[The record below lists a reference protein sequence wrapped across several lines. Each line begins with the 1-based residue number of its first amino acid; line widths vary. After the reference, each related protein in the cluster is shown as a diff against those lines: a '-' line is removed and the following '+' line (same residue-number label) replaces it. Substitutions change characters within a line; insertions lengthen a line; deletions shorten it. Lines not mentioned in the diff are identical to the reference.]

1 MAEIIVTQSD
11 RGGTVDV
18 RPGDV
23 IVIRMTENLTTG
35 YGWEIESGE
44 GVVVALME
52 SNYVEAAGAVMM
64 GRSGMRLLRF
74 VALAQG
80 SQEVRLQLRRPWD
93 PPDKAIEQ
101 FGITIRVL

>member
-1 MAEIIVTQSD
+1 MSEIVVAESD
-11 RGGTVDV
+11 RGRTVDV

-23 IVIRMTENLTTG
+23 IAIRIEENLTTG
-35 YGWEIESGE
+35 YGWEIEPGE
-44 GVVVALME
+44 DTVLALKE
-52 SNYVEAAGAVMM
+52 SSYVEAAGMAM
-64 GRSGMRLLRF
+64 GRHGTRLLRF

-93 PPDKAIEQ
+93 PPGKAIEQ

>member
-1 MAEIIVTQSD
+1 MSEIVVTRSD
-11 RGGTVDV
+11 RGRTIDV

-23 IVIRMTENLTTG
+23 IVIRIEENLTTG

-44 GVVVALME
+44 GTVVALEE
-52 SNYVEAAGAVMM
+52 SNYVEAAGMAT

-74 VALAQG
+74 IARAPG

-93 PPDKAIEQ
+93 PPDKTIEQ
-101 FGITIRVL
+101 FSITIRVH

>member
-1 MAEIIVTQSD
+1 MSEVVVTQND
-11 RGGTVDV
+11 RGRTVDV

-23 IVIRMTENLTTG
+23 IVIRLEENLTTG

-44 GVVVALME
+44 GTVVALEE
-52 SNYVEAAGAVMM
+52 SNHVETAGMAM
-64 GRSGMRLLRF
+64 GRGGMRVLRF

-80 SQEVRLQLRRPWD
+80 SQEVRLQLRRPWE

-101 FGITIRVL
+101 FSITIRVL